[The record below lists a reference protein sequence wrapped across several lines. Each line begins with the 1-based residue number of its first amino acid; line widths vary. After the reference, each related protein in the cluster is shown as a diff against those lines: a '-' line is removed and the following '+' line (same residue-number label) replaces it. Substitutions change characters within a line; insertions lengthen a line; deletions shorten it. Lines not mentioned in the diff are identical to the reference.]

1 MVDFETPIS
10 IIDVS
15 IDFIVDTTTLSDNSK
30 SGVRGRVVII
40 YWSYSS
46 GFDMVGLVDM
56 SWVKKYIY
64 FFLDFFFNAIAWSWE
79 DSFFCLPGNM
89 VADHFTHK
97 SWCYLLHYFI
107 IKNYPILYCT
117 LYKNL
122 KHVLNKDKLILLFYY
137 TMLSSDLSRFL

>member
-64 FFLDFFFNAIAWSWE
+64 LFWIFFNAIAWSWKTV
-79 DSFFCLPGNM
+79 FCLPGNM

-97 SWCYLLHYFI
+97 SWCYLL
-107 IKNYPILYCT
+107 
-117 LYKNL
+117 
-122 KHVLNKDKLILLFYY
+122 LL
-137 TMLSSDLSRFL
+137 

>member
-56 SWVKKYIY
+56 SWVKKYVY
-64 FFLDFFFNAIAWSWE
+64 FFWIFFFNAIAWSWE
-79 DSFFCLPGNM
+79 DSFFLSAWKYGSGPFYTQIL
-89 VADHFTHK
+89 VLSAT
-97 SWCYLLHYFI
+97 LLYN
-107 IKNYPILYCT
+107 KKLSYPVLYT
-117 LYKNL
+117 L
-122 KHVLNKDKLILLFYY
+122 
-137 TMLSSDLSRFL
+137 

>member
-56 SWVKKYIY
+56 SWVKYIY
-64 FFLDFFFNAIAWSWE
+64 LFLDFFNAIAWSWE
-79 DSFFCLPGNM
+79 DSFLSAWKYGSGPFHTQIL
-89 VADHFTHK
+89 VLSAT
-97 SWCYLLHYFI
+97 LLYN
-107 IKNYPILYCT
+107 KNYPILYCT